1 MQVPPGGQGLKG
13 EGTPLDIGSYSR
25 KLTKGSHSNFY
36 YAFLFLPKE
45 KRDAIYAV
53 YAFCRHLDDIVD
65 ENPRPEEAEEQLK
78 RWREELDR
86 CFRGEA
92 AHPITMKLSE
102 VLRRFAIPKGYFE
115 LVVDGVE
122 MDLRKVRYET
132 FEELYEY
139 CYRVASAVGLICIE
153 IFGYT
158 SPTTKVYAENLGIAF
173 QLTNIMR
180 DLAVDA
186 TRGRIYLPQGEL
198 RRFGYSEE
206 DLLKGRYNASFVEL
220 MRFQGSRAKEYFR
233 RAEASLAKKDRHS
246 MLAAEIMRGIYSTLL
261 QEIEGTAYNVFQQ
274 RITLPR
280 SRRFLIALH
289 VWLKNMLLP
298 DS

>member
-1 MQVPPGGQGLKG
+1 M
-13 EGTPLDIGSYSR
+13 LDVGSYS
-25 KLTKGSHSNFY
+25 KQLTKGSSSNFY

-45 KRDAIYAV
+45 KRDAIHAV

-65 ENPRPEEAEEQLK
+65 ENPRREEAEEQLK

-92 AHPITMKLSE
+92 AHPITVKLE
-102 VLRRFAIPKGYFE
+102 DVLRCFTIPKGYFE

-153 IFGYT
+153 IFGYE
-158 SPTTKVYAENLGIAF
+158 SPTAKAYAENLGVAF

-180 DLAVDA
+180 DLATDA
-186 TRGRIYLPQGEL
+186 MRGRIYLPQIEL
-198 RRFGYSEE
+198 RQFGYREE
-206 DLLKGRYNASFVEL
+206 DLLKGRYNAPFVEL
-220 MRFQGSRAKEYFR
+220 MRFQASRAKEYFR
-233 RAEASLAKKDRHS
+233 KAEASLAREDRPS
-246 MLAAEIMRGIYSTLL
+246 MLAAEIMRGIYYQLL
-261 QEIEGTAYNVFQQ
+261 QEIEGTSYNVFE
-274 RITLPR
+274 RKITLPK

-289 VWLKNMLLP
+289 IWLRSMLLP
-298 DS
+298 DH

>member
-1 MQVPPGGQGLKG
+1 MERKFL
-13 EGTPLDIGSYSR
+13 LDVGSFSR
-25 KLTKGSHSNFY
+25 KLTKGSRSNFY

-65 ENPRPEEAEEQLK
+65 ENPRREEAEEHLK

-92 AHPITMKLSE
+92 AHPITVKLSD
-102 VLRRFAIPKGYFE
+102 VLRWFRIPKGYFE

-153 IFGYT
+153 IFGYE
-158 SPTTKVYAENLGIAF
+158 SPTAKAYAENLGVAF

-180 DLAVDA
+180 DLAADA
-186 TRGRIYLPQGEL
+186 MRGRIYLPQVEL
-198 RRFGYSEE
+198 RGFGYREE
-206 DLLKGRYNASFVEL
+206 DLLKGRYNAPFVEL
-220 MRFQGSRAKEYFR
+220 MRFQAFRAKEYFR
-233 RAEASLAKKDRHS
+233 KAEVSLARKDRRS
-246 MLAAEIMRGIYSTLL
+246 MLAAEIMRGIYYQLL
-261 QEIEGTAYNVFQQ
+261 QEIEGASYNVFH
-274 RITLPR
+274 RKITLPK

-289 VWLKNMLLP
+289 VWLKSLLLP
-298 DS
+298 DQ